1 MYRQKKYSQFQSK
14 ARWRQPEPETP
25 SPAPPFGPLVEK
37 VDIAELSKPAAQF
50 EASARVTNC
59 ELVAS
64 YNWLDKTAP
73 SILVPGAPPRW
84 TPLAKPQQLKED
96 SGVYYRDKNAARYPA
111 HPMEPAVQAV
121 LTKHPEPFKKPVDI
135 VGCGSTIGN
144 LLRFV
149 RGDERPFRML
159 VEVVGGAVHLIRREN
174 SPTET
179 IPSVRGYG
187 HTFPEAYTTW
197 NAGVRGSASHQRV
210 LRYDFGGLSC
220 VVRHEGDGYLEDKL
234 GSLPDEGRAVVSKK
248 GSVDALIQ
256 DLVASEMESK
266 SPSHSSQLRLQS
278 GGFQVPQAAIFDL
291 KTRSMF
297 RKGQDFLGEELPRM
311 WVAQIPNFILAYHQ
325 RGTFT
330 EIEVM
335 DVSEEVRVWEKSK
348 QRELSQLAALLHRI
362 VDLAHA
368 SRDGRLELSRQEL
381 STLDVRKQCPG
392 LSPAF
397 SADTM
402 TKWEHWLASDMES
415 KVSGAERRADD
426 IEKEAEDEF
435 SWGVG
440 DENDYTACSEKCS
453 YCGKCTY

>member
-1 MYRQKKYSQFQSK
+1 MYRQNKYNQFQSK
-14 ARWRQPEPETP
+14 SRWRKPEPETP
-25 SPAPPFGPLVEK
+25 SAAPPFGSLVET
-37 VDIAELSKPAAQF
+37 VDIAELSVTAGQF
-50 EASARVTNC
+50 EASAQVTSC

-73 SILVPGAPPRW
+73 SVLIPGAPPRW
-84 TPLAKPQQLKED
+84 TPIAKPRPLAED

-111 HPMEPAVQAV
+111 HPMEPTALAV
-121 LTKHPEPFKKPVDI
+121 LTMHPEPFKKPVDI

-197 NAGVRGSASHQRV
+197 DAGVRGSASHQRV

-220 VVRHEGDGYLEDKL
+220 VVRHEGDGYLADKL
-234 GSLPDEGRAVVSKK
+234 GSLLDGGGAVASEKW
-248 GSVDALIQ
+248 SVDSLIQ
-256 DLVASEMESK
+256 GLDASEMESK
-266 SPSHSSQLRLQS
+266 SPSHSSPLSSQP
-278 GGFQVPQAAIFDL
+278 GGFQVPQAAVFDL
-291 KTRSMF
+291 KTRSML
-297 RKGQDFLGEELPRM
+297 RKGKDFLAEELPRL

-335 DVSEEVRVWEKSK
+335 DVSEKVKVWEKSM

-362 VDLAHA
+362 VGLAHT
-368 SRDGRLELSRQEL
+368 SRDGRLEVIRQEA
-381 STLDVRKQCPG
+381 STLQVREQCPE
-392 LSPAF
+392 LPLAF
-397 SADTM
+397 SADM
-402 TKWEHWLASDMES
+402 MAKWEDWLASDAKS

-426 IEKEAEDEF
+426 LEREAEDDF
-435 SWGVG
+435 AWAVG
-440 DENDYTACSEKCS
+440 DDDYTACSEKCS